1 MTDDEKPRIHEPE
14 GEAKLIVE
22 VSRSVPFSQ
31 LTRGWKPQER
41 QALNRNEPD
50 ALRKLY
56 DTLLRETLKA
66 PDSITGLRS
75 RSTTKQR
82 SDRRIRRVGK
92 ARRARETHPLL
103 PSGQPRRSVLYREP
117 GQVIPANYH
126 PWVPDSG
133 FGSPIP

>member
-22 VSRSVPFSQ
+22 VSRSVPLSQ

-56 DTLLRETLKA
+56 DALLRETLKA
-66 PDSITGLRS
+66 PDNVTGLAF
-75 RSTTKQR
+75 TVNNQTAIGPADTQ
-82 SDRRIRRVGK
+82 G
-92 ARRARETHPLL
+92 RE
-103 PSGQPRRSVLYREP
+103 G
-117 GQVIPANYH
+117 
-126 PWVPDSG
+126 
-133 FGSPIP
+133 